1 MGTPGRAAQRRA
13 ADKVIAAVEKK
24 VSKASYEGMWR
35 RHGYGTL
42 IVGLPLWFATIP
54 ADPLRMENVID
65 DFITR
70 VGIGLEPYARR
81 LKKKN
86 CPFWRIVVMWMPSL
100 ESVREWHGKARYE
113 VYDDPAYRRMP
124 VKLEWMTPLLLE
136 AKGEATTRLFC
147 FVASPKK
154 RSEQAGLQLPPGV
167 EAWKRTLDGDGKR
180 RDRENPLDRVK
191 WRAMQRAIEVLCF
204 LRAYGVAGL
213 ERWAIARLSPRHRI
227 TQLARERRALRLYRA
242 SRRRQAMKGRA
253 SGPGRSGR

>member
-1 MGTPGRAAQRRA
+1 
-13 ADKVIAAVEKK
+13 
-24 VSKASYEGMWR
+24 
-35 RHGYGTL
+35 
-42 IVGLPLWFATIP
+42 
-54 ADPLRMENVID
+54 
-65 DFITR
+65 
-70 VGIGLEPYARR
+70 
-81 LKKKN
+81 
-86 CPFWRIVVMWMPSL
+86 MWMPSL

-124 VKLEWMTPLLLE
+124 LE
-136 AKGEATTRLFC
+136 AMGALEATTRWRLFR

-167 EAWKRTLDGDGKR
+167 EALKRTLDGDGKR

-204 LRAYGVAGL
+204 LRAYGVVGL

-242 SRRRQAMKGRA
+242 SRGAKR
-253 SGPGRSGR
+253 